1 MNINKKYSKK
11 FSFINI
17 IVNFYLM
24 LGHANIIT
32 ELEQTKSENSLE
44 TFKNCKN
51 QCIIFNCNNS
61 FAWKRCNE

>member
-44 TFKNCKN
+44 TFKNASFSIVTIPLLGN
-51 QCIIFNCNNS
+51 DAMNS
-61 FAWKRCNE
+61 L